1 MNPLTTL
8 LTDAAPW
15 NVTGLPLPYSPRT
28 DDVLTLVLLCCFLAS
43 AYVLGN
49 SRKLLCQLGRDFLLQ
64 RGRGNLF
71 NTSTA
76 TDMHSLL
83 LLVLQACVVGGIF
96 LFRLQTG
103 LLPQPGNLA
112 SPHLLL
118 AACIGGVTAYLTFKW
133 LVYSLVG
140 WIFFDETRSSQWM
153 EAYSSLLYYASF
165 ALFALALFA
174 VYTNFSLQVSVT
186 IGAILLISAKMLIF
200 YKWLRLFCRRT
211 HGVYL
216 LILYFCA
223 LEIVPCFVFYRS
235 LSAVSG
241 LLINKNLGL

>member
-49 SRKLLCQLGRDFLLQ
+49 SRKLLCNWGA
-64 RGRGNLF
+64 
-71 NTSTA
+71 TSCYNAGGATCSTPLPPPTCTA
-76 TDMHSLL
+76 CCYSYYRRASWEGYPVPPTDRPP
-83 LLVLQACVVGGIF
+83 A
-96 LFRLQTG
+96 
-103 LLPQPGNLA
+103 PAGNLA

-140 WIFFDETRSSQWM
+140 WIFFDETRSSLWM

-186 IGAILLISAKMLIF
+186 IGAILLISAK
-200 YKWLRLFCRRT
+200 C
-211 HGVYL
+211 
-216 LILYFCA
+216 
-223 LEIVPCFVFYRS
+223 
-235 LSAVSG
+235 
-241 LLINKNLGL
+241 

>member
-1 MNPLTTL
+1 
-8 LTDAAPW
+8 
-15 NVTGLPLPYSPRT
+15 
-28 DDVLTLVLLCCFLAS
+28 
-43 AYVLGN
+43 
-49 SRKLLCQLGRDFLLQ
+49 
-64 RGRGNLF
+64 
-71 NTSTA
+71 
-76 TDMHSLL
+76 
-83 LLVLQACVVGGIF
+83 
-96 LFRLQTG
+96 
-103 LLPQPGNLA
+103 
-112 SPHLLL
+112 
-118 AACIGGVTAYLTFKW
+118 
-133 LVYSLVG
+133 
-140 WIFFDETRSSQWM
+140 M